1 MLSNTH
7 DIAVDQT
14 DQLHAFLVQMFQDLQ
29 SLIEQRIK
37 AHFSNETLPIAL
49 EEPYRF
55 PQGHAI
61 SPLLEDCP
69 LCLADY
75 YMIALSLAP
84 HIQPQWLDA
93 IISANIS
100 GDSNFLELGGQRGK
114 QFRGMIPTGETVL
127 FLLAGNDLSKRL
139 QVQKHFHPDYWLN
152 RKRVLYLASVEE
164 GEPQM
169 AGKLILSQEYQD
181 ILTQGYVTPPRF
193 SLSFPAQRIET
204 ALEWEDLVL
213 NPKTI
218 AHIRDLETWV
228 NHHQTLME
236 DWGMKRKLKPG
247 YRVLFHG
254 PPGTGKTLTASLL
267 GKYTGKDVYKIDLSM
282 IVSKF
287 IGETEKNLSN
297 LFARA
302 ENKDWILFFDEADAL
317 FGKRTQV
324 RDAHD
329 KYANQ
334 EVSYLLQ
341 RVETYNGLVILATNF
356 KNNID
361 EAFIRRF
368 HGVIH
373 FPLPASD
380 ERQKL
385 WEAAFPPQI
394 QLSPEVDF
402 ANLAQKYELSGAE
415 IMNIMQY
422 CCLRSLE
429 NGNQS
434 LKEATILQGIR
445 REYLKEGR
453 IMR

>member
-1 MLSNTH
+1 MSVSPHLLLSDQQEMLQN
-7 DIAVDQT
+7 
-14 DQLHAFLVQMFQDLQ
+14 FLEQMFQDLQ
-29 SLIEQRIK
+29 QLIEQRIK
-37 AHFSNETLPIAL
+37 AHFSHEVLALSLDET
-49 EEPYRF
+49 YRF
-55 PQGHAI
+55 PKGHPI
-61 SPLLEDCP
+61 NELLGDSPLTM
-69 LCLADY
+69 ADY
-75 YMIALSLAP
+75 YMIALSLVP
-84 HIQPQWLDA
+84 HLQPQLLDF
-93 IISANIS
+93 IISSNIS

-114 QFRGMIPTGETVL
+114 QFRGMIPTGETAL
-127 FLLAGNDLSKRL
+127 FLLAGNDLSNRL
-139 QVQKHFHPDYWLN
+139 QVSKHFHPDYWLN
-152 RKRVLYLASVEE
+152 HKRVLWLGSVEE

-169 AGKLILSQEYQD
+169 AGKLILSAEYQD

-204 ALEWEDLVL
+204 ALDWDDLVL
-213 NPKTI
+213 NKNTI

-228 NHHQTLME
+228 KHHQTLME

-247 YRVLFHG
+247 YRALFHG

-267 GKYTGKDVYKIDLSM
+267 GKHTGKEVYKIDLSM

-341 RVETYNGLVILATNF
+341 RIETYNGLVILASNF

-373 FPLPASD
+373 FPLPAPD
-380 ERQKL
+380 ERQRL
-385 WEAAFPPQI
+385 WEAAFPTQI
-394 QLSPEVDF
+394 KLSPEVDF
-402 ANLAQKYELSGAE
+402 ANLADKYELSGAE

-422 CCLRSLE
+422 CCLKTLE
-429 NGNQS
+429 NGNQN
-434 LKEATILQGIR
+434 LRETTILQGIR